1 MSPKRAPF
9 QFRALLPAEHGTWAL
24 LLLPVGVSLALR
36 PGPAAGAIALL
47 GLSGLLMREPLAR
60 LKAGARVPTAAVLP
74 ALGAAVALGYLAA
87 RQAWVALPWLGAGAF
102 LATLALAR
110 PRKEQRSWIP
120 EALGALA
127 FSFLLPAML
136 QVEGAPLPEALRVW
150 APLAPTLLASLA
162 FVRLRLKGPL
172 DRSDLIRALAWQA
185 LAFGAAFLLPP
196 PVSKLW
202 ALWCVLGLVR
212 PFLHRRLVAREP
224 GPRTAGVEELLH
236 LTLSGVLLS
245 LLR

>member
-1 MSPKRAPF
+1 MSLLPRPLN
-9 QFRALLPAEHGTWAL
+9 FRALLPAEHGTWAL
-24 LLLPVGVSLALR
+24 LLLPVGVGLALR
-36 PGPAAGAIALL
+36 PGLASGAIALL
-47 GLSGLLMREPLAR
+47 GLSGLLLREPLQR
-60 LKAGARVPTAAVLP
+60 FRAGARVPSATAIP
-74 ALGAAVALGYLAA
+74 AFAAAVALGLLGA
-87 RQAWVALPWLGAGAF
+87 RSAWIALPWLGTAAV
-102 LATLALAR
+102 LAALALAR
-110 PRKEQRSWIP
+110 PRKDQRSWLP

-127 FSFLLPAML
+127 FSLLLPAML
-136 QVEGAPLPEALRVW
+136 QAQGAPLPEALRAW

-172 DRSDLIRALAWQA
+172 DRSDLIRALAWQG
-185 LAFGAAFLLPP
+185 LAFSAAFLLPS
-196 PVSKLW
+196 PVSILW

-245 LLR
+245 LIR